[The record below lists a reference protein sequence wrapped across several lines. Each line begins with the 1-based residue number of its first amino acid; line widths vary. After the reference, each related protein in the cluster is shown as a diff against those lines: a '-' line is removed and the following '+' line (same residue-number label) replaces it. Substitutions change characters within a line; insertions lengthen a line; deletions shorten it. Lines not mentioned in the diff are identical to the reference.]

1 MNGKVLKAGKLMGQL
16 MIVLKG
22 ILCILCLSAAVAG
35 QSLIL
40 EGKIRDANT
49 HQDISGVSIYIEE
62 LDIGTVSNASGR
74 FRIEI
79 MRPEPEMM
87 VTFQHIAYDSL
98 QMMVEDVLS
107 SKIIELHERLILLPA
122 VSAESIEDQLEIEKD
137 IPQNVAVLNARIF
150 DLHGYL
156 DAGDLLRTDQSI
168 QIDEELSGKK
178 TASIRGGNSDEVI
191 VLYNGI
197 RMNNALDNIF
207 DLSLID
213 LTDVARLEIIKGSNT
228 ALYGSEAFSG
238 VINVIPRSLQDYKV
252 RFQQRIGSHNSG
264 DWGLHLYNNIGKLH
278 GGYSLK
284 RGSSQR
290 KYLNEP
296 TGRNLLENRSEH
308 HTASLSYHFSESPSG
323 QPISSLGLMY
333 IRSDLNYENE
343 RDSET
348 LTNFNQMIT
357 ARYTGDVGNFTDV
370 SISGAYQWLDESQF
384 LRYADTELETGFL
397 SRGIK
402 NRAWHFNADKT
413 FRFRNVKLLV
423 GYQFDQTRL
432 DFKDNRF
439 AFSNDAAD
447 LDVAALKR
455 QNHGFISIAKLS
467 HSLHAG
473 FLRNLNFDLSFR
485 HDVVNDKEIVPISGN
500 IPGFNTSSII
510 GDSEWNKSTVKLSTH
525 TSGGNA
531 NLAVKSFLNLGT
543 NIKFPTLLQQISTR
557 EMLASSTDVPLLNP
571 ETNQSVELGV
581 DITRET
587 RKDKIFGWQISANV
601 FHNQY
606 KNKFRGFTLPGTP
619 IAFYDNVKSARIS
632 GFETRQKLFLYRKKV
647 TFEFGASRYFL
658 SDLAVFPF
666 KQDRKYTFD
675 IQLDQE
681 GYSLRIHAFK
691 EGRQVAQIRNLNG
704 GFSEI
709 SIASVGNLDIFFSK
723 SFEIN
728 KLKLF
733 FNASLRNLVN
743 DDFELEGLTLRDRRY
758 YFTLG
763 IQY

>member
-1 MNGKVLKAGKLMGQL
+1 MRQL
-16 MIVLKG
+16 MTVLKG
-22 ILCILCLSAAVAG
+22 ALWMLCFSAAVAG

-62 LDIGTVSNASGR
+62 LGIGAVSNASGR
-74 FRIEI
+74 FKMEI
-79 MRPEPEMM
+79 IRPEPDMI
-87 VTFQHIAYDSL
+87 VTFQHVAYDSV

-107 SKIIELHERLILLPA
+107 SKIIELHERLILLP
-122 VSAESIEDQLEIEKD
+122 VVRAESFEDQLEIEKD
-137 IPQNVAVLNARIF
+137 LPQNVAVLNARIF

-178 TASIRGGNSDEVI
+178 TASIRGGNADEVI

-213 LTDVARLEIIKGSNT
+213 LTDVERLEIIKGSNT
-228 ALYGSEAFSG
+228 ALHGPEAFSG
-238 VINVIPRSLQDYKV
+238 VINVIPRSLQDYKI

-264 DWGLHLYNNIGKLH
+264 DWRLHLYNNIGKLH
-278 GGYSLK
+278 GGYSFK
-284 RGSSQR
+284 KGSTQR

-296 TGRNLLENRSEH
+296 AGRNLLENRSEH

-323 QPISSLGLMY
+323 RPLSSLGLMY

-348 LTNFNQMIT
+348 LNNFNQMIT
-357 ARYTGDVGNFTDV
+357 ARYTGDLGNFTDM

-384 LRYADTELETGFL
+384 LRYADAASQTGFL
-397 SRGIK
+397 SREIK
-402 NRAWHFNADKT
+402 NRAWHFNTDKT
-413 FRFRNVKLLV
+413 FRFRNFKLLV

-447 LDVAALKR
+447 LDAAALKR
-455 QNHGFISIAKLS
+455 QNHGFVSIAKFR
-467 HSLHAG
+467 HPLHAG
-473 FLRNLNFDLSFR
+473 FFRKLNFDLSFR

-500 IPGFNTSSII
+500 IPGFTTSSII
-510 GDSEWNKSTVKLSTH
+510 GESKWNKNTIKLSTH
-525 TSGGNA
+525 TSAGNA
-531 NLAVKSFLNLGT
+531 NLAVNGFLNLGT
-543 NIKFPTLLQQISTR
+543 NVKFPTLLQQISTR
-557 EMLASSTDVPLLNP
+557 EMLATNNERPVLAP
-571 ETNQSVELGV
+571 ETNRSIELGV
-581 DITRET
+581 DIIREI
-587 RKDKIFGWQISANV
+587 RKNKIFGWQVSANL

-675 IQLDQE
+675 IQLDQN

-691 EGRQVAQIRNLNG
+691 EGRQVAQIRNLSG

-709 SIASVGNLDIFFSK
+709 SVASVGNLDMFFSK

-728 KLKLF
+728 KLKMF
-733 FNASLRNLVN
+733 FNTSLRNLVN
-743 DDFELEGLTLRDRRY
+743 DDFELEGLPLRDRRY

-763 IQY
+763 VQY